1 MVRTF
6 TGSPRDIG
14 AAFGRTN
21 QEALR
26 QAQTAW
32 LGRAGKNDVTA
43 EQLLDMV
50 QPMVAVV
57 REIAPHW
64 IEEAEAA
71 AEVAGIDPALHVAQM
86 FYIGQAS
93 TGFRGW
99 FVPEGEDDCTSYT
112 VSPGFTEG
120 NAAFFHRTRDNT
132 PGRQTG
138 AIWET
143 KVPGVYKFLAV
154 TYTRSRSPSVMV
166 NEKGLA
172 ASADAVGPSATKR
185 QDVGMMNGLM
195 LRYIAE
201 KAADCEEALEIIERF
216 VENGW
221 YAGGKPGTRWTLVD
235 RHGTLLDAAHSSD
248 QGSLTHRYRTGKSHV
263 TVTRGGTADKM
274 LEDLDEP
281 IRFTAFR
288 NVSRKPEARIDQGRA
303 SIAGMTIRIHPEHPE
318 VLTSAWFSFPAVSL
332 AFPMYMGG
340 TATPLPL
347 MDGSIYD
354 LCAGMPQDY
363 EAWQRIEEALHQDSL
378 QLEAK
383 VAALLAEGSREQARQ
398 LIDAWTQVR
407 AAAHLALLE
416 EQRDRG
422 Q

>member
-1 MVRTF
+1 
-6 TGSPRDIG
+6 
-14 AAFGRTN
+14 
-21 QEALR
+21 
-26 QAQTAW
+26 
-32 LGRAGKNDVTA
+32 
-43 EQLLDMV
+43 
-50 QPMVAVV
+50 
-57 REIAPHW
+57 
-64 IEEAEAA
+64 
-71 AEVAGIDPALHVAQM
+71 
-86 FYIGQAS
+86 
-93 TGFRGW
+93 
-99 FVPEGEDDCTSYT
+99 
-112 VSPGFTEG
+112 
-120 NAAFFHRTRDNT
+120 
-132 PGRQTG
+132 
-138 AIWET
+138 
-143 KVPGVYKFLAV
+143 
-154 TYTRSRSPSVMV
+154 
-166 NEKGLA
+166 
-172 ASADAVGPSATKR
+172 
-185 QDVGMMNGLM
+185 MMNGLM

-216 VENGW
+216 VENRW

-363 EAWQRIEEALHQDSL
+363 EAWQRMEEALHQDSL